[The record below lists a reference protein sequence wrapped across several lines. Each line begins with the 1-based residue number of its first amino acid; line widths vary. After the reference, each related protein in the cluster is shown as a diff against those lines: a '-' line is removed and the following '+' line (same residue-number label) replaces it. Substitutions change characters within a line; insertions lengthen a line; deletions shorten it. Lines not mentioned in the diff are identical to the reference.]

1 MDTKLKVVLLQH
13 TPDPDATIAAAAKLC
28 YSNRSVKDI
37 MENVIQKEDETAK
50 FVQMLADLGHESPF
64 EHVSFT
70 FGIEGVS
77 RTLTHQLVRHRIAS
91 YSQKS
96 QRYVKEH
103 DFEVIMPPSIAV
115 CEEAA
120 KEFLKVKDSI
130 QKLYDTLVK
139 KYNVPAEDARY
150 ILPNATETSI
160 IVTMNARS
168 LFNFFNHRCCM
179 RAQWEI
185 RALAN
190 EMLKLVKAVA
200 PYTFNIAGAAC
211 KKLGYCVEG
220 KMSCGA
226 YPTLNKIKNIKEVT
240 NYE

>member
-1 MDTKLKVVLLQH
+1 MNTNLKVILLEH
-13 TPDPDATIAAAAKLC
+13 TPNPDQVITASAKLC
-28 YSNRSVKDI
+28 YSDKPVTDI
-37 MENVIQKEDETAK
+37 LDNVTKNQDNTAK
-50 FVQMLADLGHESPF
+50 FIKMLADLGHESPF
-64 EHVSFT
+64 EHVMFT

-103 DFEVIMPPSIAV
+103 DFGIIIPPSISINKNAENKV
-115 CEEAA
+115 LE
-120 KEFLKVKDSI
+120 LKQEI
-130 QKLYDTLVK
+130 QKLYDELVNT
-139 KYNVPAEDARY
+139 YNIPAEDARY

-160 IVTMNARS
+160 IVSMNARS
-168 LFNFFNHRCCM
+168 LINFFNHRCCM

-190 EMLKLVKAVA
+190 QMLKLVKEVA
-200 PYTFNIAGAAC
+200 PNTFKSAGASC

-226 YPTLNKIKNIKEVT
+226 YPTLDKIKNIKGG
-240 NYE
+240 Y